1 MKKPR
6 SRKPGTFSIT
16 KKRPETLR
24 GRMAS
29 LMHGPA
35 ERIIG
40 LKEINRIHRD
50 LKEGDDGR
58 PFADRC
64 LEALG
69 VAYEVS
75 MKDVGRVP
83 EQGQPVIVVCNHCFG
98 GLEGIFLASL
108 LPSLRDDVRIMANY
122 LLGGI
127 DEFSDLFILVDPFGK
142 KDAKRRNLK
151 PMKES
156 IRCLQGGGMLAM
168 FPSGEVASFNLKT
181 RGMREPPWSETVA
194 GLVRRTQCPVLPV
207 FFDGR
212 NSIPF
217 QLAGMVH
224 PRLRTIMLPRQLLNK
239 RGRKFPFYIGNLIP
253 FKRLAEFDTDKA
265 MTAYLRAR
273 TYNLAHRRRKKP
285 HRLISFPSAI
295 RRRPSQEQTIV
306 RAVPSERL
314 LRDVA
319 SLPAEQML
327 VESAGLEAW
336 YARTPQIPAIL
347 REIGRLR
354 EKTFRAVGEGTGKS
368 IDLDR
373 YDEYYVH
380 VFLWNPETRE
390 IIGAYRLGP
399 TDEIV
404 PKMGKRGLYTSSL
417 FKYKRGL
424 LRQLDPAIEMGR
436 SFVREE
442 YQKDYTSLYLV
453 WKGVSHYIAR
463 YPRYRYVFG
472 PVSINANYRSSS
484 RDLLVAFL
492 KENQF
497 LPDMARLVKAR
508 MPLRKTTIKKSW
520 RDPSFST
527 VVTNIT
533 EVECLIKDIETE
545 LQGMPI
551 LLKQY
556 LKLGGKLLGFNIDP
570 DFQYVCD
577 GLILVDL
584 TEADRRALGRYM
596 SPDGLV
602 SFLAYH
608 GIQYE
613 PPGKSRTKETSTD
626 E

>member
-1 MKKPR
+1 
-6 SRKPGTFSIT
+6 
-16 KKRPETLR
+16 
-24 GRMAS
+24 MAS
-29 LMHGPA
+29 LMYGPA
-35 ERIIG
+35 EKIMG
-40 LKEINRIHRD
+40 LAAMNRKHEE
-50 LKEGDDGR
+50 LVDDGR
-58 PFADRC
+58 PFADRV

-69 VAYEVS
+69 IAYEVS
-75 MKDVGRVP
+75 AADVSHVP
-83 EQGQPVIVVCNHCFG
+83 EEGRPVVVVCNHCFG

-108 LPSLRDDVRIMANY
+108 LPSLRADVKIMANY
-122 LLGGI
+122 ILGRI
-127 DEFSDLFILVDPFGK
+127 DELKDLFILVDPFGGR
-142 KDAKRRNLK
+142 DSQRRNLK

-156 IRCLQGGGMLAM
+156 LRWLQKGGMLTV

-181 RGMREPPWSETVA
+181 RSLREPPWSETVA
-194 GLVRRTQCPVLPV
+194 GLVRRTKSPVLPV

-239 RGRKFPFYIGNLIP
+239 RGRKFPFYIGNVIP
-253 FKRLAEFDTDKA
+253 YKRLAEFETDKA

-285 HRLISFPSAI
+285 HRLVSFPLPI
-295 RRRPSQEQTIV
+295 RRRASQEQTIV
-306 RAVPSERL
+306 RAVPAERL
-314 LRDVA
+314 KRDVA
-319 SLPAEQML
+319 ALPPDQML

-336 YARTPQIPAIL
+336 FARAPQIPAVL

-354 EKTFRAVGEGTGKS
+354 EKTFRAVGEGTGNS
-368 IDLDR
+368 IDTDR
-373 YDEYYVH
+373 YDVYYVH
-380 VFLWNPETRE
+380 VFLWNPEKNE

-399 TDEIV
+399 TDEIL
-404 PKMGKRGLYTSSL
+404 PKMGKKGLYTSSL

-424 LRQLDPAIEMGR
+424 LRQLEPAIEMGR

-442 YQKDYTSLYLV
+442 YQKDYASLYLV

-497 LPDMARLVKAR
+497 LPDLARMVKAR
-508 MPLRKTTIKKSW
+508 MPLRKTKIRKNWK
-520 RDPSFST
+520 DPSFSA
-527 VVTNIT
+527 VVNNIN
-533 EVECLIKDIETE
+533 EVESLIKDIETE

-570 DFQYVCD
+570 DFQFVCD
-577 GLILVDL
+577 GLILVDIV
-584 TEADRRALGRYM
+584 EADRRAMGRYM
-596 SPDGLV
+596 SQEGL
-602 SFLAYH
+602 SRFLAYH
-608 GIQYE
+608 GIDYT
-613 PPGKSRTKETSTD
+613 PPRGGCGKETPKD
-626 E
+626 G